1 MMAVRK
7 LIGVNKDEKSMTDVV
22 NEPRLVISSDEDAIE
37 LMKNALAGEY
47 DDTVFQLEF
56 DNWPI
61 LDVRIKGD
69 RYHHSLPT
77 SAMVSFIELQDSLN
91 RVYADLVYNGDLR
104 SLSCED
110 KELIELVFII
120 EEGSTK
126 IKANFTGFL
135 NKLGDAVQDTNNFRS
150 AVILVAG
157 LGVAGMGALLADSY
171 FDNQMTVDLAQIKQK
186 ADASGDAAE
195 TERLKVTVKA
205 LSESHKLL
213 ASVVSVHDAKKAIV
227 ASAPD
232 AEEVTLGEKVFDTA
246 QIKALTQSTR
256 TQTSVINSNDAFII
270 DGIKGYSVDG
280 GKNTLVMLKNLN
292 TGELFSANFDKTNTD
307 NFSFIDVDRMFKAF
321 REGKPINLSVNRR
334 TKPNGDVTKSTIVS
348 IKTMVEPE
356 EES

>member
-1 MMAVRK
+1 
-7 LIGVNKDEKSMTDVV
+7 MTDVV
-22 NEPRLVISSDEDAIE
+22 NESKLIIASDEDAIE
-37 LMKNALAGEY
+37 LMKKALAGEY

-56 DNWPI
+56 DNWPV
-61 LDVRIKGD
+61 LDVRMKGE

-77 SAMVSFIELQDSLN
+77 SAMVAFIELQDSLN
-91 RVYADLVYNGDLR
+91 RIYADLVYNGDLR
-104 SLSCED
+104 SLSSDD

-157 LGVAGMGALLADSY
+157 LGVAGMGTFLGDSY

-195 TERLKVTVKA
+195 TERLNITVNA

-246 QIKALTQSTR
+246 QINALTQSTR
-256 TQTSVINSNDAFII
+256 TQTTVINSSAAFII
-270 DGIKGYSVDG
+270 DGIKGYSVDD
-280 GKNTLVMLKNLN
+280 GKNTLVMLKNVR
-292 TGELFSANFDKTNTD
+292 TGEVFSANFDKTNTD
-307 NFSFIDVDRMFKAF
+307 NFAFNDVDRLFKAF
-321 REGKPINLSVNRR
+321 RENKEINLSVNRR
-334 TKPNGDVTKSTIVS
+334 TKPNGEVTKSTIVS
-348 IKTMVEPE
+348 IKTLVNDD
-356 EES
+356 